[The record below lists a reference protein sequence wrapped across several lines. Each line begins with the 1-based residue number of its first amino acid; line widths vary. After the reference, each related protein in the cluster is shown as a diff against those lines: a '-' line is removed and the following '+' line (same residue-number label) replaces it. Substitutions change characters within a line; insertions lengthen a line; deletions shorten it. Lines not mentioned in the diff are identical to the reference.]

1 MALKIHTYTSIK
13 KRTKIKN
20 STSKK
25 GKILQKPKRGK
36 IRIKEI

>member
-1 MALKIHTYTSIK
+1 MALKIHT
-13 KRTKIKN
+13 KN
-20 STSKK
+20 STFKKK